1 MRSFSLRIAF
11 LGLAVALAVAL
22 LAGCSVV
29 RLAYSQLDRWLAW
42 RVEEYVTLNP
52 GQRAWLGERLQAHLA
67 WHCRTQLPAYADWL
81 QSLWAELERAPPDS
95 ARLRD
100 HARQVERFFDAML
113 ETLAPTAAELLVRL
127 DASQRAELFARLDER
142 IAEARAEYVDP
153 PPDRQQRARAERLE
167 NRLKPWLGDLS
178 PAQTARV
185 QQWSVALGDQ
195 NAGWLASRQ
204 RLLAEVRATLAGAD
218 AASARPR
225 LVHLLRAPASA
236 RTEADRRR
244 IDHGRAEAIALG
256 ADLLQSA
263 TAAQRLQFQ
272 RRLREWAEDFEAVK
286 CAENAVVAQADDPV
300 SSGDN

>member
-22 LAGCSVV
+22 LAGCSLV

-81 QSLWAELERAPPDS
+81 RSLRAELERAPPDS

-178 PAQTARV
+178 PAQVARV

-204 RLLAEVRATLAGAD
+204 RLLAEVRTTLAGAD
-218 AASARPR
+218 DASARPR

-263 TAAQRLQFQ
+263 TAAQRLQLQ
-272 RRLREWAEDFEAVK
+272 RRLREWAEDFEAVQ
-286 CAENAVVAQADDPV
+286 CAENAVVALADDPV
-300 SSGDN
+300 SSGDH

>member
-1 MRSFSLRIAF
+1 MRFFSLRVTCRGFAI
-11 LGLAVALAVAL
+11 ALAAAL
-22 LAGCSVV
+22 LIGCSVV

-42 RVEEYVTLNP
+42 RVEEHVTLNP
-52 GQRAWLGERLQAHLA
+52 GQRAWLGERLRAHLA

-81 QSLWAELERAPPDS
+81 RSLRAELERAPPDS

-100 HARQVERFFDAML
+100 HARQAERFFDAVL
-113 ETLAPTAAELLVRL
+113 ETLAPTAAELMARL
-127 DASQRAELFARLDER
+127 DAGQRAELFARLDER

-153 PPDRQQRARAERLE
+153 PLDRQQRTRAERLE
-167 NRLKPWLGDLS
+167 NRLKPWLGELT
-178 PAQTARV
+178 PAQTTRV
-185 QQWSVALGDQ
+185 QRWSVALGDH

-218 AASARPR
+218 DASAGPR
-225 LVHLLRAPASA
+225 LAHLLRVPASA

-263 TAAQRLQFQ
+263 TAPQRLQLQ
-272 RRLREWAEDFEAVK
+272 RRLRELAEDFEAMK
-286 CAENAVVAQADDPV
+286 CAENAVVALADDPA